1 MATHPSVPSR
11 VTSGHC
17 SGGGLSPVGGSR
29 WPCEDGG
36 PLAPCPSPK
45 ASAMCCGSPSPR
57 KPLPVPGAQRDRS
70 KWGLWTEQGRGPLA
84 TRGHTPGGARRTG
97 CPHKLPPSEA
107 ALWDRRRAP
116 RVGSSRH
123 RRGWT
128 AGRRQGRGLLSPA
141 ALPSPSR
148 QVFVVELLGR
158 RLLILLGFSICFT
171 ACCVLTAALALQVRR
186 GGTEETARAPHP
198 LRPRPAF
205 RRSSSGIRRHR
216 LLEEEPGATLPNA
229 AERLAPGDRGSRRPL
244 AQAASA
250 LPGVIRLFSA
260 RRTQYRGCLTSAS
273 RASSPTSSDTPLGP
287 VCTRSC
293 FRACAAPRPAP
304 SARAPQRGPGRRSSL
319 SHRGLGRAYLVPKTV
334 KRPVWVGTRRP
345 LGPALRAFQVVPGP
359 FQGRH
364 GMSLIVLNS
373 CYWPS
378 HTASPQGQESWRLS
392 LPCCATGPGH
402 PAHSRS
408 SGRER
413 WRPRS
418 ALRENSPASP
428 SPQAPSPR
436 CSSPRSSC
444 SPPGRPPSWWG
455 AASTGSPTSPWA
467 WSSPSFK

>member
-97 CPHKLPPSEA
+97 CPQA
-107 ALWDRRRAP
+107 APFRSGP
-116 RVGSSRH
+116 VG
-123 RRGWT
+123 
-128 AGRRQGRGLLSPA
+128 PA
-141 ALPSPSR
+141 ASSPSR
-148 QVFVVELLGR
+148 QLPAQAGLDR
-158 RLLILLGFSICFT
+158 RPPARPGPPQPGCSSF
-171 ACCVLTAALALQVRR
+171 ALPPGVR
-186 GGTEETARAPHP
+186 GGAPGQAVAHPPGLLHLLHCLLRADSRSGSAGEAGRDRGGPRAPHP
-198 LRPRPAF
+198 LRPLPAF

-250 LPGVIRLFSA
+250 LRGVIRLFSA

-293 FRACAAPRPAP
+293 FRACAVPCPAP
-304 SARAPQRGPGRRSSL
+304 LARAPQRGPGRRSSL
-319 SHRGLGRAYLVPKTV
+319 SHRGLGRV
-334 KRPVWVGTRRP
+334 
-345 LGPALRAFQVVPGP
+345 
-359 FQGRH
+359 
-364 GMSLIVLNS
+364 
-373 CYWPS
+373 
-378 HTASPQGQESWRLS
+378 
-392 LPCCATGPGH
+392 
-402 PAHSRS
+402 
-408 SGRER
+408 
-413 WRPRS
+413 
-418 ALRENSPASP
+418 
-428 SPQAPSPR
+428 
-436 CSSPRSSC
+436 
-444 SPPGRPPSWWG
+444 
-455 AASTGSPTSPWA
+455 
-467 WSSPSFK
+467 